1 MLETPVVATLIG
13 SSAVDTTF
21 NLRRINPKQLGFEIS
36 GFNACESGMW
46 AIGSLI
52 RSINV
57 KKSAAT
63 EPR

>member
-1 MLETPVVATLIG
+1 MLETPAVATVIG
-13 SSAVDTTF
+13 SSAADTTF
-21 NLRRINPKQLGFEIS
+21 NLGRINPKQLSLKIS

-57 KKSAAT
+57 KKSATT